1 MLPHELV
8 HTLYSHADPEVLMS
22 VEGMNPGSQAH
33 LQSAKTELG
42 VADLLGLAVWG
53 DGVPCNFDRTESLE
67 CFCLSLPG
75 LPAAFK
81 TFRVPLAAITKKF
94 VIKGDTFDDI
104 LSIVQWSLEACALG
118 VFPARRHDGAVFQRS
133 DKQRAKQA
141 LKPLGCSAE
150 LVEVRGDWQFYKTCF
165 GLPGWRENAGCCWR
179 CRARSLAVAV
189 AVAVAVVV

>member
-67 CFCLSLPG
+67 CFCLCLACQQPLRLSECHWLP
-75 LPAAFK
+75 LQSN
-81 TFRVPLAAITKKF
+81 L
-94 VIKGDTFDDI
+94 
-104 LSIVQWSLEACALG
+104 
-118 VFPARRHDGAVFQRS
+118 
-133 DKQRAKQA
+133 
-141 LKPLGCSAE
+141 
-150 LVEVRGDWQFYKTCF
+150 
-165 GLPGWRENAGCCWR
+165 
-179 CRARSLAVAV
+179 
-189 AVAVAVVV
+189 